1 MKPYFVEPERLKCL
15 LKSAEEQLGS
25 SPKEAQRHVTSY
37 LKDEATRYAK
47 NPKNFFFAYSFGKK
61 LSAPVANFS
70 SDKTKDSI
78 AKVLATMQALERQF
92 IITHGIQAK
101 PENWA
106 KFPSW
111 TQHEAI
117 YVMRGLDFTKI
128 MAGKNVLTEA
138 LKSHFPTFQE
148 ILEVNELAKKSITD
162 GTIDARTHPVH
173 WINWAR
179 ENDLPV
185 IGNLPQ
191 LVLAHIEK
199 TMTPEQRSKYEAKFE
214 KVRKEK

>member
-1 MKPYFVEPERLKCL
+1 M
-15 LKSAEEQLGS
+15 
-25 SPKEAQRHVTSY
+25 
-37 LKDEATRYAK
+37 KDEATRYAK

-61 LSAPVANFS
+61 LSAPVADFS

-92 IITHGIQAK
+92 IITHSIQAK

-111 TQHEAI
+111 TQQEAI

-185 IGNLPQ
+185 IENLPE

>member
-1 MKPYFVEPERLKCL
+1 MKPYFVEPERLQCL

-47 NPKNFFFAYSFGKK
+47 NPKDFFFAYSFGKK

-92 IITHGIQAK
+92 IITHSIQAK

-111 TQHEAI
+111 TQQEAI

-185 IGNLPQ
+185 IENLPQ

>member
-1 MKPYFVEPERLKCL
+1 MKPYFVEPERLKGL
-15 LKSAEEQLGS
+15 LKSAEEQLGL
-25 SPKEAQRHVTSY
+25 SPKEAQMHVTSY

-47 NPKNFFFAYSFGKK
+47 NSKNFFFASSFGKK
-61 LSAPVANFS
+61 LSAPEAGS
-70 SDKTKDSI
+70 SISNTKNSN
-78 AKVLATMQALERQF
+78 AKVLSTMQALERQF
-92 IITHGIQAK
+92 IITYGIRAK
-101 PENWA
+101 LENWA

-111 TQHEAI
+111 TQQEAI

-128 MAGKNVLTEA
+128 MAGKNILTEA
-138 LKSHFPTFQE
+138 VKSHFPTFQE
-148 ILEVNELAKKSITD
+148 ILEVNEFSKRLITD

-185 IGNLPQ
+185 IENLPQ

-214 KVRKEK
+214 KVCKEK

>member
-92 IITHGIQAK
+92 IITHSIQAK

-111 TQHEAI
+111 TQQEAI

-185 IGNLPQ
+185 IENLPQ
-191 LVLAHIEK
+191 LVLAHTEK